1 MDFSY
6 SDILDGRGTIFDGR
20 VIYRKCFLLFCSLC
34 GALLPNVAQQE
45 NINMMKKMTKER
57 GLCGINM
64 TGYTESHTPHMI
76 YDITTLVRH
85 AAERKLEIE
94 QNKMKRIEVKYASY
108 LAIG

>member
-1 MDFSY
+1 
-6 SDILDGRGTIFDGR
+6 
-20 VIYRKCFLLFCSLC
+20 
-34 GALLPNVAQQE
+34 
-45 NINMMKKMTKER
+45 MMKKMTKER
-57 GLCGINM
+57 GLCGILVYL

-108 LAIG
+108 LVFINRAIG